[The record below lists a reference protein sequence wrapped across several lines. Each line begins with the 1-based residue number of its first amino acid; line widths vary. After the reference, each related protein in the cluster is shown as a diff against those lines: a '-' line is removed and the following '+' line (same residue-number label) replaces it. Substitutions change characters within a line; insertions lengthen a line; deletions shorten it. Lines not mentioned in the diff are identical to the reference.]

1 MKMKKALHKLL
12 AMCMVVMS
20 ILFIMPNTIS
30 YAEQSSQ
37 TGDTITCKIKEF
49 DMGNKTFK
57 IELSTNASGCGIACA
72 QHNSNSQGNMSMD
85 EIFASATKEFS
96 STATFTVNEGVGNM
110 VYAWIIDQD
119 GNILSSNKKYSFST
133 HVGYA
138 YYFLLTNYNPDIVYT
153 NGDEIEYDANAS
165 IYKGILHFNI
175 LPQMTDTYV
184 EVYSNN
190 KSVTTRHYP
199 TSDTY
204 DFAGETTF
212 DTAIESMN
220 EAGTYEWRII
230 TYKDN
235 SYSKVQSITY
245 DYVKPES
252 KMPEVDITK
261 ATFEKGIVS
270 FPAVEGAYGYTCY
283 LYRSFNN
290 GVSFNGYVSGSTR
303 SNQYNSDVV
312 TYDYSNY
319 LQEGCLYKVGIRTLS
334 NDITAIAN
342 SDELFT
348 DVYDPSKEGED
359 VDNNLKDTL
368 NNVLKEAGVDSVE
381 KADADTLNTIYN
393 KASDADK
400 VTIAKA
406 LKEGLDNLDTNEL
419 KVALQTNSDTRASIE
434 AIEKMYTETAGITV
448 DKPDV
453 SAEAGELIEAG
464 GISVTGAGL
473 NAAAGV
479 TNVGLKITK
488 EDAAGVDSTL
498 YKNFVSLGITLNGA
512 DNVNDLAIPVQ
523 ITMPIPKGVDIS
535 KLVILHLNADST
547 VNEKFT
553 IANNGYTYDSVN
565 RTITFTVTHFST
577 FIFAEADDTSTTPGN
592 PTTPANPTTPENPT
606 TPANPT
612 TPENPTTPANPT
624 TSGSS
629 VTNPTTTAEPAQSQ
643 ATETDNTAFA
653 TAETVTSSPKTGDNG
668 SMAVLWV
675 LFAGCAITAFCYA
688 KKRVRR

>member
-1 MKMKKALHKLL
+1 MKMKKALRKLL
-12 AMCMVVMS
+12 AMCMAVMS

-49 DMGNKTFK
+49 DMGNKAFQ
-57 IELSTNASGCGIACA
+57 IELSTNASGCGIAYA
-72 QHNSNSQGNMSMD
+72 QYNPNSQGVMNMD

-96 STATFTVNEGVGNM
+96 STATFTVNEGAFY

-119 GNILSSNKKYSFST
+119 GNILSSNKKYSFMT
-133 HVGYA
+133 YVGDA
-138 YYFLLTNYNPDIVYT
+138 RKFLLRNYNPDIVYT

-165 IYKGILHFNI
+165 IDKGILHFNI
-175 LPQMTDTYV
+175 LPQMTETYV
-184 EVYSNN
+184 DMYFNNEDLAASVYQ
-190 KSVTTRHYP
+190 
-199 TSDTY
+199 TSDRY
-204 DFAGETTF
+204 DPAGENTN
-212 DTAIESMN
+212 DTALDFMN
-220 EAGTYEWRII
+220 ESGTYEWRII
-230 TYKDN
+230 TNKDD
-235 SYSKVQSITY
+235 SYSRVQSITY

-261 ATFEKGIVS
+261 ATFENGIVS
-270 FPAVEGAYGYTCY
+270 FPSVEEAYGYVY
-283 LYRSFNN
+283 SLYRSSDN
-290 GVSFNGYVSGSTR
+290 GVSFNRWGYVGSTR
-303 SNQYNSDVV
+303 SSYINSDVV
-312 TYDYSNY
+312 TYDLSNY
-319 LQEGCLYKVGIRTLS
+319 LQEGYLYKVGIRTLS
-334 NDITAIAN
+334 NDITTIAN
-342 SDELFT
+342 SDEVFT

-359 VDNNLKDTL
+359 VDNSLKDVL

-393 KASDADK
+393 NASDADK

-434 AIEKMYTETAGITV
+434 SIEKMYTETAGITV

-453 SAEAGELIEAG
+453 SAEAGDLIEAG
-464 GISVTGAGL
+464 DISVIGAGL

-488 EDAAGVDSTL
+488 EDAASVDSTL

-512 DNVNDLAIPVQ
+512 DNVNNLAIPVQ
-523 ITMPIPKGVDIS
+523 ITMPVPKGVDIS

-547 VNEKFT
+547 VNEKLT
-553 IANNGYTYDSVN
+553 IANGGYIYDGVN

-577 FIFAEADDTSTTPGN
+577 FIFAEADDTSTTPEN

-624 TSGSS
+624 TPGSS

-643 ATETDNTAFA
+643 ATETDNAASA

-675 LFAGCAITAFCYA
+675 LFAGCAITAFCYE

>member
-1 MKMKKALHKLL
+1 MKMKKTLRKLL
-12 AMCMVVMS
+12 AMCMAVMS

-72 QHNSNSQGNMSMD
+72 QHNYNSQGNMSMD

-96 STATFTVNEGVGNM
+96 STATFTVNVGYGNQ

-119 GNILSSNKKYSFST
+119 GNVLSSVNKYSFST
-133 HVGYA
+133 YPGYA
-138 YYFLLTNYNPDIVYT
+138 HYFLLGNYNPDIVYT

-165 IYKGILHFNI
+165 INKGILNFTI
-175 LPQMTDTYV
+175 LPQMTDTLV
-184 EVYSNN
+184 QVYYNN
-190 KSVTTRHYP
+190 KPLTAATQYP
-199 TSDTY
+199 TSSTH
-204 DFAGETTF
+204 DFAGEQKY
-212 DTAIESMN
+212 DNAIEYMDES
-220 EAGTYEWRII
+220 GTYEWRII
-230 TYKDN
+230 TYKDD

-270 FPAVEGAYGYTCY
+270 FPTVEGAYGYTCY

-290 GVSFNGYVSGSTR
+290 GVSFNEYVLGSTR

-359 VDNNLKDTL
+359 VDNSLKDVL
-368 NNVLKEAGVDSVE
+368 NNILKEAGVDSVE
-381 KADADTLNTIYN
+381 KADADTLNTIYD

-406 LKEGLDNLDTNEL
+406 LKEGLDGLDTNEL

-453 SAEAGELIEAG
+453 SAEAGDLIEAG
-464 GISVTGAGL
+464 DISVIGAGL

-488 EDAAGVDSTL
+488 EDAASVDSTL

-512 DNVNDLAIPVQ
+512 DNVNDLAIPVR

-547 VNEKFT
+547 VNEELT
-553 IANNGYTYDSVN
+553 IANGGYIYDGVN

-577 FIFAEADDTSTTPGN
+577 FIFAEADDTSTTP
-592 PTTPANPTTPENPT
+592 ENPT

-612 TPENPTTPANPT
+612 TPENPTTPTNPT
-624 TSGSS
+624 TPGSS

-643 ATETDNTAFA
+643 ATETDNTASA

>member
-1 MKMKKALHKLL
+1 MKMKKALRKLL
-12 AMCMVVMS
+12 AMCMAVMS

-49 DMGNKTFK
+49 DMGNKAFQ
-57 IELSTNASGCGIACA
+57 IELSTNASGCGIAYA
-72 QHNSNSQGNMSMD
+72 QYNPNSQGVMNMD

-96 STATFTVNEGVGNM
+96 STATFTVNEEAYW

-119 GNILSSNKKYSFST
+119 GNTLSPDKKLNFSSY
-133 HVGYA
+133 VA
-138 YYFLLTNYNPDIVYT
+138 DSCLFLLNYYNSDIVYT

-165 IYKGILHFNI
+165 VDKGILHFTI
-175 LPQMTDTYV
+175 LPQMTNTYV
-184 EVYSNN
+184 GVYTDN
-190 KSVTTRHYP
+190 KFITNMYYP
-199 TSDTY
+199 TSDTHDY
-204 DFAGETTF
+204 AGETTF
-212 DTAIESMN
+212 GGATWDMN
-220 EAGTYEWRII
+220 ESGTYEWRII

-235 SYSKVQSITY
+235 SYSKAQSITY

-252 KMPEVDITK
+252 KMPEVDIPK
-261 ATFEKGIVS
+261 ATFENGIVS
-270 FPAVEGAYGYTCY
+270 FLAVEGAYGYAIE
-283 LYRSFNN
+283 LYRSSDN
-290 GVSFNGYVSGSTR
+290 GVSFNVYVSSGTR

-312 TYDYSNY
+312 TCDFSNY
-319 LQEGCLYKVGIRTLS
+319 LQEGYLYKVGIRTLS

-348 DVYDPSKEGED
+348 DVYNPSKEGED

-381 KADADTLNTIYN
+381 KADADTLNTIYD

-434 AIEKMYTETAGITV
+434 AIEKMYTETAGITI

-547 VNEKFT
+547 VNEKLT
-553 IANNGYTYDSVN
+553 ITNGGYIYDGVN

-577 FIFAEADDTSTTPGN
+577 FIFAEADDTSTTPEN

-612 TPENPTTPANPT
+612 TP
-624 TSGSS
+624 GSS

-643 ATETDNTAFA
+643 ATETDNTASA
-653 TAETVTSSPKTGDNG
+653 TAETVTASPKTGDNG

>member
-1 MKMKKALHKLL
+1 MKMKKALRKLL
-12 AMCMVVMS
+12 AMCMAVMS

-49 DMGNKTFK
+49 DRENKTFQ
-57 IELSTNASGCGIACA
+57 IELSTNASGCGIAHY
-72 QHNSNSQGNMSMD
+72 QYNYYSQDFMGIENA
-85 EIFASATKEFS
+85 FASATKEDL
-96 STATFTVNEGVGNM
+96 STVTLTVNDGDM
-110 VYAWIIDQD
+110 IYAWIIDQD
-119 GNILSSNKKYSFST
+119 GNTLSPDKKLNFSSY
-133 HVGYA
+133 VDSCS
-138 YYFLLTNYNPDIVYT
+138 FLLNYYNSDIVYT

-165 IYKGILHFNI
+165 VDKGILHFTI

-184 EVYSNN
+184 GVYTDNEFISNI
-190 KSVTTRHYP
+190 HYP

-204 DFAGETTF
+204 DHAGENTY
-212 DTAIESMN
+212 DTAIEHMN
-220 EAGTYEWRII
+220 ESGTYEWRII

-235 SYSKVQSITY
+235 SYSKAQSITY

-261 ATFEKGIVS
+261 ATFENGIVS
-270 FPAVEGAYGYTCY
+270 FPVVEGAYGYSCY
-283 LYRSFNN
+283 LYCSIDN
-290 GVSFNGYVSGSTR
+290 GVSFVKNVLGSVR
-303 SNQYNSDVV
+303 KSNSDVV

-319 LQEGCLYKVGIRTLS
+319 LKEGYLYKVGIRTLS
-334 NDITAIAN
+334 NDITAVAN

-348 DVYDPSKEGED
+348 DVYNPSKEGED

-393 KASDADK
+393 NASDADK

-434 AIEKMYTETAGITV
+434 AIEKMYTETAGITI

-547 VNEKFT
+547 VNEKLT
-553 IANNGYTYDSVN
+553 IANNGYIYDSVN

-612 TPENPTTPANPT
+612 TP
-624 TSGSS
+624 GSS

-643 ATETDNTAFA
+643 ATETDNAASA

-668 SMAVLWV
+668 SMAVIWV

>member
-1 MKMKKALHKLL
+1 MKMKKALRKLL
-12 AMCMVVMS
+12 AMCMAVMS

-49 DMGNKTFK
+49 DMGNKAFQ
-57 IELSTNASGCGIACA
+57 IELSTNASGCGIAHY
-72 QHNSNSQGNMSMD
+72 QYNYYSQGSTGIED
-85 EIFASATKEFS
+85 AFASATKEDL
-96 STATFTVNEGVGNM
+96 STVTLTVNDGDM
-110 VYAWIIDQD
+110 IYAWIINQD
-119 GNILSSNKKYSFST
+119 GNTLSPDKKVNFSSY
-133 HVGYA
+133 VDSCG
-138 YYFLLTNYNPDIVYT
+138 FLLDYYNSDIVYT
-153 NGDEIEYDANAS
+153 NGDEIEYNANMS
-165 IYKGILHFNI
+165 VDKGILDFTI
-175 LPQMTDTYV
+175 LPQMTDTHVATFY
-184 EVYSNN
+184 NN
-190 KSVTTRHYP
+190 EHLCGVRYP
-199 TSDTY
+199 STDTY
-204 DFAGETTF
+204 DHSGENTF
-212 DTAIESMN
+212 DSAIEYMEKS
-220 EAGTYEWRII
+220 GTYEWRVI

-235 SYSKVQSITY
+235 SYSKVQTITY

-261 ATFEKGIVS
+261 ATFENGIVS
-270 FPAVEGAYGYTCY
+270 FPTVEGAYGYTCY
-283 LYRSFNN
+283 LYRSSDN
-290 GVSFNGYVSGSTR
+290 GVSFNEYVFGSKR
-303 SNQYNSDVV
+303 SSYINSDVV

-334 NDITAIAN
+334 NDITAVAN

-348 DVYDPSKEGED
+348 DVYNPSKEGED

-393 KASDADK
+393 NASDADK

-434 AIEKMYTETAGITV
+434 AIEKMYTETAGITI

-512 DNVNDLAIPVQ
+512 DNVNNLAIPVQ

-547 VNEKFT
+547 VNAKLT

-565 RTITFTVTHFST
+565 RTIT
-577 FIFAEADDTSTTPGN
+577 
-592 PTTPANPTTPENPT
+592 
-606 TPANPT
+606 
-612 TPENPTTPANPT
+612 
-624 TSGSS
+624 
-629 VTNPTTTAEPAQSQ
+629 
-643 ATETDNTAFA
+643 
-653 TAETVTSSPKTGDNG
+653 
-668 SMAVLWV
+668 
-675 LFAGCAITAFCYA
+675 
-688 KKRVRR
+688 

>member
-1 MKMKKALHKLL
+1 MKMKKTLRKLL
-12 AMCMVVMS
+12 AMCMAVMS

-72 QHNSNSQGNMSMD
+72 QHNSNSQGSMSMD

-138 YYFLLTNYNPDIVYT
+138 YYFLLGNYNPDIVYT

-165 IYKGILHFNI
+165 INKGILNFTI
-175 LPQMTDTYV
+175 LPQMTDTFV
-184 EVYSNN
+184 QVYYNN
-190 KSVTTRHYP
+190 KPLTAAMHYP
-199 TSDTY
+199 TSSTH
-204 DFAGETTF
+204 DFAGEQKY
-212 DTAIESMN
+212 DNAIEYMDES
-220 EAGTYEWRII
+220 GTYEWRII
-230 TYKDN
+230 TYKDD

-270 FPAVEGAYGYTCY
+270 FPTVEGAYGYTCY

-290 GVSFNGYVSGSTR
+290 GVSFNEYVLGSTR

-319 LQEGCLYKVGIRTLS
+319 LQEGCLYKVGIRILS

-359 VDNNLKDTL
+359 VDDSLKDVL

-381 KADADTLNTIYN
+381 KADADTLNTIYD
-393 KASDADK
+393 KAPDADK

-406 LKEGLDNLDTNEL
+406 LKEGLDSLDTNEL

-453 SAEAGELIEAG
+453 SAEAGDLIEAG
-464 GISVTGAGL
+464 DISVIGAGL

-488 EDAAGVDSTL
+488 EDAASVDSTL

-512 DNVNDLAIPVQ
+512 DNVNDLAIPVR

-547 VNEKFT
+547 VNEELT
-553 IANNGYTYDSVN
+553 IANGGYIYDGVN

-577 FIFAEADDTSTTPGN
+577 FIFAEADDTSTTPEN

-612 TPENPTTPANPT
+612 TP
-624 TSGSS
+624 GSS

-643 ATETDNTAFA
+643 VTETDNTASA

-668 SMAVLWV
+668 SMAVIWV
-675 LFAGCAITAFCYA
+675 LFAGCAITAFFYA

>member
-1 MKMKKALHKLL
+1 MKMKKALRKLL
-12 AMCMVVMS
+12 AMCMAVMS
-20 ILFIMPNTIS
+20 ILFIMPSTIS

-49 DMGNKTFK
+49 DMGNKAFQ
-57 IELSTNASGCGIACA
+57 IELSTNASECGIAYY
-72 QHNSNSQGNMSMD
+72 HYNYYSQGFMD
-85 EIFASATKEFS
+85 IEEVFASATKEYS
-96 STATFTVNEGVGNM
+96 STVTFTVNDGDL

-119 GNILSSNKKYSFST
+119 GNTLAPVKEPD
-133 HVGYA
+133 
-138 YYFLLTNYNPDIVYT
+138 YFQDIEASRFPVQNYNPDIVYT
-153 NGDEIEYDANAS
+153 NGDVIEYNANMS
-165 IYKGILHFNI
+165 VDKGILDLTI
-175 LPQMTDTYV
+175 LPQMTGTYV
-184 EVYSNN
+184 ATFFNN
-190 KSVTTRHYP
+190 DYMVARNYYASGA
-199 TSDTY
+199 Y
-204 DFAGETTF
+204 DPSGENMY
-212 DTAIESMN
+212 DGAIDCMN
-220 EAGTYEWRII
+220 ESGTYEWRVI
-230 TYKDN
+230 THKDN
-235 SYSKVQSITY
+235 SYSKVQTITY
-245 DYVKPES
+245 DYTKPKS
-252 KMPEVDITK
+252 KMPEIDITK
-261 ATFEKGIVS
+261 VTFENGIVS
-270 FPAVEGAYGYTCY
+270 FPTVEGAYGYTCY
-283 LYRSFNN
+283 VYRSYDN
-290 GVSFNGYVSGSTR
+290 GATFDAFIFGSER
-303 SNQYNSDVV
+303 NCNSDVV
-312 TYDYSNY
+312 TCDYSKF

-334 NDITAIAN
+334 SDITAIAN

-348 DVYDPSKEGED
+348 DVYNPSKEGED

-393 KASDADK
+393 NASDADK
-400 VTIAKA
+400 ITIAKA
-406 LKEGLDNLDTNEL
+406 LKEGLDSLDTNEL

-434 AIEKMYTETAGITV
+434 AIEKMYTETAGITI

-453 SAEAGELIEAG
+453 SVEAGELIEAG

-512 DNVNDLAIPVQ
+512 DNVNNLAIPVQ

-547 VNEKFT
+547 VNEKLT
-553 IANNGYTYDSVN
+553 IANGGYIYDGVN

-612 TPENPTTPANPT
+612 TPE
-624 TSGSS
+624 SS

-643 ATETDNTAFA
+643 ATETDNTASA

-675 LFAGCAITAFCYA
+675 LFVGCAITAFCYA

>member
-165 IYKGILHFNI
+165 INKGILNFTI
-175 LPQMTDTYV
+175 LPQMTDTFV
-184 EVYSNN
+184 QVYYNN
-190 KSVTTRHYP
+190 KPLTAAHQYP
-199 TSDTY
+199 TSSTY
-204 DFAGETTF
+204 DFAGEQKY
-212 DTAIESMN
+212 DDAIEYMDES
-220 EAGTYEWRII
+220 GTYEWRII
-230 TYKDN
+230 TYKDD

-270 FPAVEGAYGYTCY
+270 FPTVEGAYGYTCY

-290 GVSFNGYVSGSTR
+290 GVSFNEYVLGSTR

-381 KADADTLNTIYN
+381 KADADTLNTIYD

-406 LKEGLDNLDTNEL
+406 LKEGLDSLDTNEL

-434 AIEKMYTETAGITV
+434 AIEKMYTETAGITI

-488 EDAAGVDSTL
+488 EDAASVDSTL

-512 DNVNDLAIPVQ
+512 DNVNNLAIPVQ
-523 ITMPIPKGVDIS
+523 ITMPVPKGVDIS

-547 VNEKFT
+547 VNEELT
-553 IANNGYTYDSVN
+553 IANGGYIYDGVN

-612 TPENPTTPANPT
+612 TPGN
-624 TSGSS
+624 S

-643 ATETDNTAFA
+643 ATETDNAASA

-668 SMAVLWV
+668 NMAVLWV

>member
-1 MKMKKALHKLL
+1 MKMKKALRKLL
-12 AMCMVVMS
+12 AMCMAVMS

-49 DMGNKTFK
+49 DRENKTFQ
-57 IELSTNASGCGIACA
+57 IELSTNASGCGIAHY
-72 QHNSNSQGNMSMD
+72 QYNYYSQDFMGIENA
-85 EIFASATKEFS
+85 FASATKEDL
-96 STATFTVNEGVGNM
+96 STVTLTVNDGDM
-110 VYAWIIDQD
+110 IYAWIIDQD
-119 GNILSSNKKYSFST
+119 GNTLSPDKKLNFSSY
-133 HVGYA
+133 VDSCS
-138 YYFLLTNYNPDIVYT
+138 FLLDYYSSDIVYT

-165 IYKGILHFNI
+165 VDKGILHFTI

-184 EVYSNN
+184 GVYTDNEFISNI
-190 KSVTTRHYP
+190 HYP

-204 DFAGETTF
+204 DHAGENTY
-212 DTAIESMN
+212 DTAIEHMN
-220 EAGTYEWRII
+220 ESGTYEWRII

-235 SYSKVQSITY
+235 SYSKAQSITY

-261 ATFEKGIVS
+261 ATFENGIVS
-270 FPAVEGAYGYTCY
+270 FPVVEGAYGYSCY
-283 LYRSFNN
+283 LYCSIDN
-290 GVSFNGYVSGSTR
+290 GVSFVKNVLGSVR
-303 SNQYNSDVV
+303 KSNSDVV

-359 VDNNLKDTL
+359 VDNSLKDVL

-381 KADADTLNTIYN
+381 KADADTLNTIYD

-434 AIEKMYTETAGITV
+434 AIEKMYTETAGITI

-523 ITMPIPKGVDIS
+523 ITMPVPKGVDIS

-547 VNEKFT
+547 VNEKLT
-553 IANNGYTYDSVN
+553 IANNGYIYDSVN

-592 PTTPANPTTPENPT
+592 PTTPTNPT
-606 TPANPT
+606 TPANPM
-612 TPENPTTPANPT
+612 TP
-624 TSGSS
+624 GSS
-629 VTNPTTTAEPAQSQ
+629 VTNPTTPAEPAQSQ
-643 ATETDNTAFA
+643 ATETDNAASA
-653 TAETVTSSPKTGDNG
+653 TAETVTASPKTGDNG

>member
-1 MKMKKALHKLL
+1 MKMKKALRKLL
-12 AMCMVVMS
+12 AMCMAVMS
-20 ILFIMPNTIS
+20 ILFIMPSTIS

-37 TGDTITCKIKEF
+37 TEDTITCKIKEF
-49 DMGNKTFK
+49 DMGNKAFQ
-57 IELSTNASGCGIACA
+57 IELSTNASGCGIAYY
-72 QHNSNSQGNMSMD
+72 HYNYYSQGFMD
-85 EIFASATKEFS
+85 IEEVFASATKEYS
-96 STATFTVNEGVGNM
+96 STVTFTVNDGDL

-119 GNILSSNKKYSFST
+119 GNTLAPVKEPD
-133 HVGYA
+133 
-138 YYFLLTNYNPDIVYT
+138 YFQDIEASRFPVQNYNPDIVYT
-153 NGDEIEYDANAS
+153 NGDVIEYNANMS
-165 IYKGILHFNI
+165 VDKGILDLTI
-175 LPQMTDTYV
+175 LPQMTGTYV
-184 EVYSNN
+184 ATFFNN
-190 KSVTTRHYP
+190 DYMVARNYYASGA
-199 TSDTY
+199 Y
-204 DFAGETTF
+204 DPSGENMY
-212 DTAIESMN
+212 DGAIDCMN
-220 EAGTYEWRII
+220 ESGTYEWRVI
-230 TYKDN
+230 THKDN
-235 SYSKVQSITY
+235 SYSKVQTITY
-245 DYVKPES
+245 DYTKPES
-252 KMPEVDITK
+252 KMPEIDITK
-261 ATFEKGIVS
+261 VTFENGIVS
-270 FPAVEGAYGYTCY
+270 FPTVEGAYGYTCY
-283 LYRSFNN
+283 VYRSYDN
-290 GVSFNGYVSGSTR
+290 GATFDADIFGSER
-303 SNQYNSDVV
+303 NCNSDVV
-312 TYDYSNY
+312 TCDYSKF
-319 LQEGCLYKVGIRTLS
+319 LQEGYLYKVGIRTLS
-334 NDITAIAN
+334 NDITTIAN
-342 SDELFT
+342 SDEVFT

-359 VDNNLKDTL
+359 VDNSLKDVL

-393 KASDADK
+393 NASDADK
-400 VTIAKA
+400 ITIAKA
-406 LKEGLDNLDTNEL
+406 LKEGLDSLDTNEL

-434 AIEKMYTETAGITV
+434 AIEKMYTETAGITI

-453 SAEAGELIEAG
+453 SVEAGELIEAG

-512 DNVNDLAIPVQ
+512 DNVNNLAIPVQ

-547 VNEKFT
+547 VNEKLT
-553 IANNGYTYDSVN
+553 IANGGYIYDGVN

-592 PTTPANPTTPENPT
+592 PTTPENPTTQANPTTP
-606 TPANPT
+606 
-612 TPENPTTPANPT
+612 
-624 TSGSS
+624 GSS

-643 ATETDNTAFA
+643 ATETDNTVSA